1 MTHDEEE
8 AAFLAEQVEHFN
20 RERKD
25 IVATISRRSN
35 GYGRN
40 ESLKRE
46 IYFYF

>member
-1 MTHDEEE
+1 MTDDEEE

-25 IVATISRRSN
+25 IVATIT
-35 GYGRN
+35 
-40 ESLKRE
+40 EEAMAMAETKVKRE